1 MQDSPD
7 STFAGSFK
15 LLREMETS
23 DIGKVFKII
32 ESHEEDDAEEA
43 VAGYQ
48 EIGGVMDQYVLEH
61 DGKVIGVTGYMTPPA
76 CDHTHWL
83 SWTYVDEDY
92 VNQGHGRKM
101 LEELIAHLKAIGGR
115 KLFVK
120 VSDYVDDEDGAIYAA
135 ALHLYQSMGF
145 KLEITHKDYY
155 DEGESQMILG
165 LRLKEKDPNAVSVP
179 VEDRN
184 VKFNAVYEVVETD
197 DTYSF
202 GWTDEGEK
210 PLTVEDV
217 KIGLDHV
224 KQNKGRAVFLSFP
237 SNYSN
242 VSETILAA
250 GFTNAGVLDDYFED
264 GLHEQHFSYRF

>member
-1 MQDSPD
+1 MQDSSDNPA
-7 STFAGSFK
+7 TGSFK

-32 ESHEEDDAEEA
+32 ESHDDDDAEEA

-61 DGKVIGVTGYMTPPA
+61 NGRIIGVTGYMTPPA
-76 CDHTHWL
+76 CDQTHWL
-83 SWTYVDEDY
+83 SWTYIDENH
-92 VNQGHGRKM
+92 VNKGHGRKM
-101 LEELIAHLKAIGGR
+101 LEELISHLKAIGGR

-145 KLEITHKDYY
+145 KLEITNKDYY

-165 LRLKEKDPNAVSVP
+165 LRLKDKDPGAVSSP
-179 VEDRN
+179 MEDRN
-184 VKFNAVYEVVETD
+184 VKFNAVYEVAETD

-202 GWTDEGEK
+202 GWTDEADE
-210 PLTVEDV
+210 PLSVDDV
-217 KIGLDHV
+217 RIGLDHV
-224 KQNKGRAVFLSFP
+224 RENKGRAVFLSFP
-237 SNYSN
+237 SNYSG

>member
-1 MQDSPD
+1 MQ
-7 STFAGSFK
+7 GSFK

-43 VAGYQ
+43 SAGYQ

-61 DGKVIGVTGYMTPPA
+61 NDKVIGVTGFMTPPG
-76 CDHTHWL
+76 CEGTHWL
-83 SWTYVDEDY
+83 SWTYVDEDH
-92 VNQGHGRKM
+92 VNKGHGRKM
-101 LEELIAHLKAIGGR
+101 LEEIIAHLKSIDGR

-135 ALHLYQSMGF
+135 ALHLYESLGF
-145 KLEITHKDYY
+145 KLEITHKGYY
-155 DEGESQMILG
+155 DEGEAQMVLG
-165 LRLKEKDPNAVSVP
+165 LRLKEKDPSTVSAP

-184 VKFNAVYEVVETD
+184 VKFNAVYEVAETD

-202 GWTDEGEK
+202 GWNDEGEE
-210 PLTVEDV
+210 PLTVDDV
-217 KIGLDHV
+217 NIGLKHV
-224 KQNKGRAVFLSFP
+224 GDNKGRAVFLSFP
-237 SNYSN
+237 SNYKG

-264 GLHEQHFSYRF
+264 GLDEQHFCYRF